1 MNIDPKRLGAEGRT
15 AEDADYRGSRF
26 SDVHSAV
33 FANPYYLVWGA
44 PDEPPLPVYGVR
56 LRTAL
61 RGLLKR
67 RWHFQAA
74 SDRTVDSRADLRW
87 GADRLGFRRILHTN
101 GVCLSGTWSIDR
113 SAEAEAANYSG
124 YFSPGKSGLVIARY
138 SVCCTETR
146 RDRYRSLSMV
156 GKLYP
161 TTDPGHET
169 ALKPASFITQ
179 EDLGG
184 SRSHQIADVE
194 LRNAPDVT
202 PWRRGSALPVFLVTG
217 IVLRRTDVQNTIR
230 QLYEVAELGV
240 PAGGVVRTPTFMRL
254 VTDPVD
260 GGDDRTDLDFRDEIL
275 GRIYDR
281 GNPKGRRTLTFH
293 IEVSD
298 TGTQHG
304 LLRMRRHI
312 TDWRRIGRI
321 DFNEAVASYNGDFV
335 LHYHHPAWR
344 RDRNDPST
352 VVRRPPGQR

>member
-1 MNIDPKRLGAEGRT
+1 MNIDPKRLGPEGLT
-15 AEDADYRGSRF
+15 ARDVAYRGSRF
-26 SDVHSAV
+26 AEVRDAV

-44 PDEPPLPVYGVR
+44 RDEPPLPVYAVR
-56 LRTAL
+56 LRFAL

-67 RWHFQAA
+67 RWQFQAA
-74 SDRTVDSRADLRW
+74 SDRSIDSRADLRW
-87 GADRLGFRRILHTN
+87 GSDRLGFRRILHAN
-101 GVCLSGTWSIDR
+101 SVCLTGTWSIDE
-113 SAEAEAANYSG
+113 SPEASRYSG
-124 YFSPGKSGLVIARY
+124 YFSPGSRGLVIARY

-161 TTDPGHET
+161 TTDPDHPT
-169 ALKPASFITQ
+169 ALTPANFITQ

-202 PWRRGSALPVFLVTG
+202 PWRRGSALPVFVVTG
-217 IVLRRTDVQNTIR
+217 IVLGRTDVQNTIR

-240 PAGGVVRTPTFMRL
+240 PAGGTVSTPTFMRL
-254 VTDPVD
+254 VTDPVVV
-260 GGDDRTDLDFRDEIL
+260 DDDQPDLDFRDEIL

-281 GNPKGRRTLTFH
+281 GDATPRGKLTFH

-298 TGTQHG
+298 TGTRHG
-304 LLRMRRHI
+304 LLRVRNHT

-321 DFNEAVASYNGDFV
+321 DFTEAAASYNGDFV
-335 LHYHHPAWR
+335 LHYPHPAWR
-344 RDRNDPST
+344 TNPNDRST
-352 VVRRPPGQR
+352 VVRRRPVRA